1 MQTFPRSLGGRTSA
15 GCNGRETGL
24 AGIASSAQGPTLGSS
39 APPSDPRFSPISLR
53 RLLPPRLLALPLRL
67 YFAAPGT
74 AHRRT
79 GAGCSL
85 SSALTAPGSTARCTQ
100 QQSIPVGSG
109 EVLCAAKSRRKA
121 GTAGL
126 GDIRGAEYPGA
137 LIGSWPLWADHALG
151 RLLEGLIAARPS
163 AGGELRCPWLVRRRA
178 APGSA
183 NVPRGS

>member
-1 MQTFPRSLGGRTSA
+1 MGPCPGSCEGLIATRPSA
-15 GCNGRETGL
+15 GG
-24 AGIASSAQGPTLGSS
+24 
-39 APPSDPRFSPISLR
+39 DLR
-53 RLLPPRLLALPLRL
+53 CLRVGTPPRCTWLRECPPRQLALPLLL

-79 GAGCSL
+79 GAGCFSRSTL
-85 SSALTAPGSTARCTQ
+85 KMAGTTACSAQ
-100 QQSIPVGSG
+100 QQSIPDGSG
-109 EVLCAAKSRRKA
+109 GVLCVAKSRRKA